1 MTSTEELIAYV
12 AVVKYGNF
20 TLAAKQLG
28 LSKQLISRRILCLE
42 ERLGARLLIRTT
54 RKLSTT
60 EAGQAFYLSAIK
72 ILQDLQE
79 AEQVVSNQ
87 AEELRGLI
95 RLAAPMSYPT
105 IRLSHAIQAFMH
117 RYPLIELWIDA
128 DNRLVDVVGEGY
140 DVVIRITN
148 HPEDGM
154 VVKVLEGSPMVYCCS
169 PSYAEQFGVPQ
180 EPNEIKHHHCLT
192 HRSSEWVFV
201 DKNEMRKMHIHPRLK
216 SNNGEVLRD
225 AAIAGLGITCLP
237 AFYTQ
242 QDILDGRLIEI
253 LSTFRYEDAAV
264 YVMTPYHRQSSR
276 LVRAFTEHL
285 VDWFNTP
292 TE

>member
-28 LSKQLISRRILCLE
+28 LSKQLISRRILMLE

-60 EAGQAFYLSAIK
+60 EAGQAFYLSAQK
-72 ILQDLQE
+72 ILLDLQE
-79 AEQVVSNQ
+79 AEQLVSNQ

-95 RLAAPMSYPT
+95 KLAAPTSYPT
-105 IRLSHAIQAFMH
+105 IRLSKAIQQFMH
-117 RYPLIELWIDA
+117 LYPQVELWIDA

-154 VVKVLEGSPMVYCCS
+154 VVKALEGSPMVYCCS
-169 PSYAEQFGVPQ
+169 PAYAKQFGVPKG
-180 EPNEIKHHHCLT
+180 PHEIKQHHCLT

-201 DKNEMRKMHIHPRLK
+201 DKNEIHKMHIHPRLK
-216 SNNGEVLRD
+216 SNHGEVLRD
-225 AAIAGLGITCLP
+225 AAIAGLGIACLP
-237 AFYTQ
+237 AFYTED
-242 QDILDGRLIEI
+242 DIQAGRLMEI
-253 LSTFRYEDAAV
+253 LQNYRFEDAAV

-285 VDWFNTP
+285 VDWFKHKT
-292 TE
+292 